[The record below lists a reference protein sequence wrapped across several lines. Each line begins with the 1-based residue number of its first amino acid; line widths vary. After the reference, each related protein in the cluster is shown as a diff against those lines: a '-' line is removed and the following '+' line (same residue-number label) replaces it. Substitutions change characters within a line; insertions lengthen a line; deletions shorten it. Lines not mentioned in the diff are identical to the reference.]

1 MSSHPANMTIKSKGC
16 RDNIRAESALRFDIM
31 KREKKQSQDWYR
43 SILQGER
50 HQYVDKSC
58 PICMSSVRQ
67 KFYKCN
73 QCLTKFGLKRHLICH
88 VMKTHMRNKEMIV
101 HEGQKSSTFVSK
113 ENCNTEKKILQT
125 INIKKSNNDVVKNKR
140 PRKVFTCGIC
150 GKTLTTSLI
159 LKTHLKSI
167 HEKPKGFICNHC
179 DKGFSQKHVLKMH
192 ISCVHE
198 GNKRPKQK
206 FLTTNAKC
214 NLCEKSF
221 SEVFNLN
228 KYYFKKYQHSIGTHT
243 CLNIQ
248 YAVEI
253 LIHFQKCVAMLC
265 F

>member
-1 MSSHPANMTIKSKGC
+1 MSSHTANMTIKSKGC
-16 RDNIRAESALRFDIM
+16 LDNIRAERALRFDIM
-31 KREKKQSQDWYR
+31 KREKKQSEDWYR

-73 QCLTKFGLKRHLICH
+73 KCLTKFGLKRHLIYH
-88 VMKTHMRNKEMIV
+88 VMKTHMRNKEMNV
-101 HEGQKSSTFVSK
+101 QEGQKSPTFVFE
-113 ENCNTEKKILQT
+113 ENCKKEKKILQT

-140 PRKVFTCGIC
+140 PRKLFTCGIC
-150 GKTLTTSLI
+150 GETLTTSLI

-167 HEKPKGFICNHC
+167 HE
-179 DKGFSQKHVLKMH
+179 
-192 ISCVHE
+192 HE
-198 GNKRPKQK
+198 
-206 FLTTNAKC
+206 
-214 NLCEKSF
+214 
-221 SEVFNLN
+221 
-228 KYYFKKYQHSIGTHT
+228 HSIGTHT

-253 LIHFQKCVAMLC
+253 LILFQKYVAMLC